1 MDRSMSGKVRIRGRK
16 SGSMSKCWIA
26 VLKFT
31 CRRTRILLDSRRR
44 QRGACNHISSSPMV
58 SSLLT
63 YVIRRNATVQKHHE
77 AETTANAETED
88 SPPQLWALL
97 IQCSGCQ

>member
-1 MDRSMSGKVRIRGRK
+1 MAMDRGKVK
-16 SGSMSKCWIA
+16 
-26 VLKFT
+26 
-31 CRRTRILLDSRRR
+31 
-44 QRGACNHISSSPMV
+44 
-58 SSLLT
+58 T
-63 YVIRRNATVQKHHE
+63 YRNATVQKHHE